1 MGQILTNEARA
12 TIARKWRGSG
22 QTQAVFAA
30 EHGITDRTLR
40 AWLNRWAPSHT
51 ASPEVV
57 RELVEQTIERLRE
70 LVTNRDAGDGKPTP
84 SVEVK
89 AVETVPPA
97 VAPQPSTAARATLHP
112 DPSRG
117 VAWDLGNVGGQ

>member
-12 TIARKWRGSG
+12 AIARKWRGSG

-40 AWLNRWAPSHT
+40 AWLNRWVPSHP

-57 RELVEQTIERLRE
+57 RELVEQVIERLRG
-70 LVTNRDAGDGKPTP
+70 LV
-84 SVEVK
+84 
-89 AVETVPPA
+89 
-97 VAPQPSTAARATLHP
+97 VAPDAHPGTQALRDGLNATSAASTAAAP
-112 DPSRG
+112 VPSSARRP
-117 VAWDLGNVGGQ
+117 VHQDDVPSAVTWDLANIVVR